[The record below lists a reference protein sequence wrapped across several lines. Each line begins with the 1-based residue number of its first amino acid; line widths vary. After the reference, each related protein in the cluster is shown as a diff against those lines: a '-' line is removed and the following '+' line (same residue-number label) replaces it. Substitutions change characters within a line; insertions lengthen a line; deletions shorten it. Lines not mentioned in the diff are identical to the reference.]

1 MHQPNFEK
9 YRSKAKHNA
18 KPSFNTA
25 TKSTFNGWNMHQT
38 PKLDASM
45 SQAANSINESM
56 RAAFLPVY
64 FTKTTTIREKISD
77 EKLSPLRSKQ
87 TMSKISPPDSNS

>member
-1 MHQPNFEK
+1 MPKTNQ
-9 YRSKAKHNA
+9 RT

-25 TKSTFNGWNMHQT
+25 TKSTFNGWNANQT

-64 FTKTTTIREKISD
+64 FTKTTIIKDKNMVAKQIFARNRQTITKIATP
-77 EKLSPLRSKQ
+77 E
-87 TMSKISPPDSNS
+87 TNN